1 MCEGA
6 VNIGWVL
13 EPLRNGCI
21 IKSEIP
27 ADNNFGSLGGEAKD
41 RFIKAKWIIFAE
53 FDSLRRRLHKTA
65 WRILLWCFW
74 WCISMS
80 WTVNLWSACHEEW
93 HIAVPPEEQAMIQS
107 ITALSSPMG
116 GISYFELSFVEQ
128 LTCLA
133 CLSRCSSN
141 PQRRKRPPAFN
152 SIPNSSFQVS
162 VQAYVHED
170 KTAFQYM
177 VITITFT
184 NTKGWSLKYFLSLS
198 SIHFIIIIL
207 DSF

>member
-1 MCEGA
+1 MFLMMHFYELNCKFVICLSWGVA
-6 VNIGWVL
+6 HSCTTWRAGND
-13 EPLRNGCI
+13 
-21 IKSEIP
+21 SEYHCS
-27 ADNNFGSLGGEAKD
+27 FL
-41 RFIKAKWIIFAE
+41 
-53 FDSLRRRLHKTA
+53 
-65 WRILLWCFW
+65 
-74 WCISMS
+74 
-80 WTVNLWSACHEEW
+80 
-93 HIAVPPEEQAMIQS
+93 
-107 ITALSSPMG
+107 PMG

>member
-1 MCEGA
+1 
-6 VNIGWVL
+6 
-13 EPLRNGCI
+13 
-21 IKSEIP
+21 
-27 ADNNFGSLGGEAKD
+27 
-41 RFIKAKWIIFAE
+41 
-53 FDSLRRRLHKTA
+53 
-65 WRILLWCFW
+65 
-74 WCISMS
+74 
-80 WTVNLWSACHEEW
+80 
-93 HIAVPPEEQAMIQS
+93 MIQS

-177 VITITFT
+177 VITITST
-184 NTKGWSLKYFLSLS
+184 NTKGWSLKCFLSLS
-198 SIHFIIIIL
+198 SISFHNNNSGFLLNMKTHICWHFFLCFLNIMSIYR
-207 DSF
+207 